1 MEELCWEGLPVG
13 PNIFITQ
20 DLLHGCYKFI
30 WDHLAEW
37 LNHTI
42 GEKELDFQFKA
53 QPKLGFLTFSNG
65 ITKISQATRCKHWT
79 YLQYIISI
87 IAECDRLD
95 RKVLLAVRSL
105 VDYIFMAHYP
115 LISVTQLEVMETALS
130 EFHAN
135 KHIFI
140 ENGS

>member
-1 MEELCWEGLPVG
+1 MGHDSWEGLPVG
-13 PNIFITQ
+13 PNVFITQ

-42 GEKELDFQFKA
+42 GKKELDFQFKA
-53 QPKLGFLTFSNG
+53 QLKLGFLMFLNG
-65 ITKISQATRCKHWT
+65 ITKISQATRCKHQT

-87 IAECDRLD
+87 ITGCNGLD
-95 RKVLLAVRSL
+95 CKVLLAVRSCGLHLHGTLPL
-105 VDYIFMAHYP
+105 V
-115 LISVTQLEVMETALS
+115 SVTQLEVMETALS
-130 EFHAN
+130 KFHTN

-140 ENGS
+140 NNSS

>member
-53 QPKLGFLTFSNG
+53 QPKLGFLMGSLKSLKPPDAN
-65 ITKISQATRCKHWT
+65 IRHISSTLFQ
-79 YLQYIISI
+79 S
-87 IAECDRLD
+87 
-95 RKVLLAVRSL
+95 LLG
-105 VDYIFMAHYP
+105 
-115 LISVTQLEVMETALS
+115 VM
-130 EFHAN
+130 
-135 KHIFI
+135 
-140 ENGS
+140 G